1 MIVRWRVFVG
11 WDDAVVSVSATV
23 EPHSK
28 VTIFNYL
35 DIISSK
41 VTNPSHLIFQRCLPA
56 ASTIVSCRLSS
67 CFFGITRVSPSRNVR
82 LFLGC
87 LCRSPTSRWIVV
99 ISFKKAL
106 LLIIA
111 LANTSHESRGTVTQ
125 EMMMNP
131 RNVARWG
138 LSICDLYNLGVPPPY
153 QMADISPSH
162 YQFSIV
168 CLEMNPITKGWN

>member
-87 LCRSPTSRWIVV
+87 HCRSPTSRWIVV

-111 LANTSHESRGTVTQ
+111 LANTSHESRGNVTKEIH
-125 EMMMNP
+125 EMWLGG
-131 RNVARWG
+131 NVG
-138 LSICDLYNLGVPPPY
+138 GNSCQYVI
-153 QMADISPSH
+153 
-162 YQFSIV
+162 F
-168 CLEMNPITKGWN
+168 IT